1 MFFVSVTPDHKY
13 GLHGY
18 DNAEPSMRA
27 FFMANGPAFVKNR
40 SFDPFDS
47 VDLYNLFATV
57 LGISI
62 SLLPA
67 NNGTFSHV
75 SGMLRNDEEEPP
87 TVNKLTGMLSTDLYL
102 S

>member
-1 MFFVSVTPDHKY
+1 MTPDHKY

-27 FFMANGPAFVKNR
+27 MFMANGPAFVKNR

-47 VDLYNLFATV
+47 VDLFNLFATV
-57 LGISI
+57 LEIGNPQ
-62 SLLPA
+62 LPD

-75 SGMLRNDEEEPP
+75 RGMLLRNGEEEQQMSAS
-87 TVNKLTGMLSTDLYL
+87 KKFAGMLSMN
-102 S
+102 